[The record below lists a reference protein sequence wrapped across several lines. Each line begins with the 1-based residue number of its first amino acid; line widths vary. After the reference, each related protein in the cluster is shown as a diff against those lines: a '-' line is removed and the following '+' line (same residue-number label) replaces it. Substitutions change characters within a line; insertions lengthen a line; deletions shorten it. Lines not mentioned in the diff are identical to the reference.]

1 MRAIQ
6 SVPHEAFR
14 RSSRGTNSEPLEAG
28 RLFVSGSRDSADK
41 QAAIL
46 WVRMQ
51 MVRNSISFDDLMH
64 AGCFEDAAKPQAV
77 RYRSADGRVWDG
89 KGELPDWLQRA
100 VNAGQSI
107 EHFRVK

>member
-6 SVPHEAFR
+6 SVPNETFP
-14 RSSRGTNSEPLEAG
+14 RSSRGTNSEPLGVG
-28 RLFVSGSRDSADK
+28 RLFVSGSRESADK

-51 MVRNSISFDDLMH
+51 MVRNSISFDDLMR
-64 AGCFEDAAKPQAV
+64 AGCFADAAKPQAV

-100 VNAGQSI
+100 VNAGQSV